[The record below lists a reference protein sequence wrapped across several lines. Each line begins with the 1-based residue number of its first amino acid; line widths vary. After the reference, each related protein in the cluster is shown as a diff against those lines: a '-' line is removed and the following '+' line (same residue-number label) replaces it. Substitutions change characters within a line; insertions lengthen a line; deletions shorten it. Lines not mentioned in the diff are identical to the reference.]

1 MAIFYVVGGIIVI
14 LGNITNLPSG
24 LAAIFSMAFNMQ
36 SVAGG
41 VGGTI
46 MVSMMQSLRWG
57 VARGVFSNEAG
68 LGSAAITAAAATT
81 DNPVRQG
88 YINMT
93 GTFFDTIVVCT
104 ITGLAIASSGVL
116 GTLDASG
123 ELVTGSTLTIL
134 AFSTVLGKAGGI
146 LVSIGIALFAFST
159 IIGWEYHG
167 EKAFEYLVKKPKYCI
182 IYRIIFSL
190 VSYIGAT
197 TTLQIVWNFS
207 DVMNG
212 LMAIPN
218 LICLLALSSV
228 IAKDVEEF
236 QEVIKAEKEEKNSIA
251 SEELA

>member
-1 MAIFYVVGGIIVI
+1 MA
-14 LGNITNLPSG
+14 
-24 LAAIFSMAFNMQ
+24 FSMK

-93 GTFFDTIVVCT
+93 GTFLDTIVVCT

-123 ELVTGSTLTIL
+123 ELVTGSALTIL
-134 AFSTVLGKAGGI
+134 AFSTVLGKIGGI
-146 LVSIGIALFAFST
+146 FVSIGIALFAFST

-182 IYRIIFSL
+182 IYRIVFSL

-236 QEVIKAEKEEKNSIA
+236 QETIKAEKESTL
-251 SEELA
+251 SEEPA